1 MLLSVLKIAPALAT
15 GNAVILKPSEYTPL
29 SMLKVAELVHQA
41 GFPAG
46 SFSVLPGHGDVAGQA
61 LAEHM
66 EVGKIAFNG
75 TMPIG
80 RKIMEAAARSNLKRV
95 MLETGGKSP
104 VLVFDDANLE
114 QAVICSVAGA
124 L

>member
-1 MLLSVLKIAPALAT
+1 
-15 GNAVILKPSEYTPL
+15 
-29 SMLKVAELVHQA
+29 MLKVAELVQQA

-46 SFSVLPGHGDVAGQA
+46 SFSVLPGHGDVVGQA

-66 EVGKIAFNG
+66 EIGKIAFNG
-75 TMPIG
+75 TMPVG
-80 RKIMEAAARSNLKRV
+80 RRIMEAAARSNLKRIS
-95 MLETGGKSP
+95 LETGGKSP
-104 VLVFDDANLE
+104 VLIFDDANLE